1 MNALADSTATTAAP
15 LGPAF
20 YRRIQDRLRHRLE
33 AEGHDGLLMLAT
45 GNVVYATGF
54 FHSANERPIAVYVP
68 VEGKPVLFVPLL
80 EKENAEASW
89 ISDVR
94 TYEEFPGVVHPV
106 LWMIQASGARRL
118 AVDTIPVRLLEA
130 AKDSVEHLAI
140 TDLVEQQRYVKE
152 PEELA
157 LIRAAA
163 RYADLC
169 LEAIRDGTSAIVR
182 DGGTELDILSH
193 GVRVASSAL
202 ARDHGE
208 AFAQTRMHVVGTVHT
223 GPRGALPHGKT
234 IARRPSPGETMIAGI
249 GASLGGYHA
258 ESGATFVF
266 GEPSADQRRCLAA
279 MQASNDAAI
288 AALRPGVR
296 CDAVNEAALEPIRG
310 AGLAAAI
317 RHRIGHGMG
326 IEGHEAPWLAPG
338 DETRIAPGMVFSNEP
353 GIYRPGIDGYRTINS
368 MIVLAAGVDVP
379 SRFLANN
386 PWERRIIAP

>member
-1 MNALADSTATTAAP
+1 MNTPAYATATTAAP

-20 YRRIQDRLRHRLE
+20 YRRIQDRLRGRLQ
-33 AEGHDGLLMLAT
+33 ADGHDGLLMLAT

-54 FHSANERPIAVYVP
+54 FHSANERPIGAYIP
-68 VEGKPVLFVPLL
+68 VEGEPVLFVPFL
-80 EKENAEASW
+80 EKENAEANW
-89 ISDVR
+89 ITDVR
-94 TYEEFPGVVHPV
+94 TYEEFPGVVHPI
-106 LWMIQASGARRL
+106 LWMIRACGARRL
-118 AVDTIPVRLLEA
+118 AVDTIPARLLAPAQEA
-130 AKDSVEHLAI
+130 VERLAI
-140 TDLVEQQRYVKE
+140 TDLVEQQRFVKE

-202 ARDHGE
+202 ARDHGQ
-208 AFAQTRMHVVGTVHT
+208 AFAHTRMHVVGTVHT

-266 GEPSADQRRCLAA
+266 GEPSADQRRCLTA

-288 AALRPGVR
+288 AALKPRAR
-296 CDAVNEAALEPIRG
+296 CDTVNEAALEPIRS
-310 AGLAAAI
+310 AGLADAI

-368 MIVLAAGVDVP
+368 MIVLADSVEVP
-379 SRFLANN
+379 SRFLSDN
-386 PWERRIIAP
+386 PWDRRVITP